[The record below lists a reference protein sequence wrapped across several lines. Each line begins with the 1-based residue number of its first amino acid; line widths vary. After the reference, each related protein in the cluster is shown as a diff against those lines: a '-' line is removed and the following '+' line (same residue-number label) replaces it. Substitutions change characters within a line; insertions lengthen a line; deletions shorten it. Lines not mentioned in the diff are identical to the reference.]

1 MGITGGQTP
10 FNKVTNERQTCGR
23 RRESIGSHRR
33 NKCLTQETQGRRK
46 TPHFLMPLTLQK
58 ENQHSRVWHSLLQP
72 HSSGENTT
80 LRTRSPRV
88 LVAQR
93 KTWAKQL
100 KCSISLGSHATH
112 HAQVS
117 YIRKPPS
124 ATITLSAFQ
133 RIGATF

>member
-1 MGITGGQTP
+1 MGITGGQIP
-10 FNKVTNERQTCGR
+10 FNKVTKERQTCGR

-46 TPHFLMPLTLQK
+46 THFLVPLTLQE

-72 HSSGENTT
+72 HSSWENTT

-88 LVAQR
+88 LVAQS
-93 KTWAKQL
+93 KMWAKQL
-100 KCSISLGSHATH
+100 KRSISSGSHATH

-124 ATITLSAFQ
+124 TTITLSAFQ
-133 RIGATF
+133 RIGSTF